1 MTVHHG
7 ASTTPLFQ
15 IHKLNVSKGDKPLL
29 HDVSFDIQAGQF
41 IGLLGPNGAGKST
54 LLRCLYR
61 YLKPTAGT
69 LSFQGQALSVLSLKQ
84 FSQQVAVVLQDISS
98 DFSLAVQDVV
108 LMGLTPH
115 KGLFCASNVA
125 DLTKVQQSLAAVGL
139 SHKAEQ
145 AFSSLSGGER
155 QRVMIAKAMVQNPCL
170 LLMDEPTS
178 HLDVKYQIQIME
190 LAKAMQVTVLASFHD
205 LNLAGAI
212 CDRLLVLQQGQL
224 VADGKPLDVLTVDLL
239 SDVFGVCAEV
249 TPTPCPHAE
258 AGLIPHIRY
267 FYGYR

>member
-1 MTVHHG
+1 MTVLCT
-7 ASTTPLFQ
+7 ATKTPVFQ
-15 IHKLNVSKGDKPLL
+15 IQHLSVNRGNKPLL
-29 HDVSFDIQAGQF
+29 NDVSFDIHAGQF

-61 YLKPTAGT
+61 YLQPTSGT
-69 LSFQGQALSVLSLKQ
+69 LTFQGQPLSVLSLKQ
-84 FSQQVAVVLQDISS
+84 FSQQVAVVLQDVNS
-98 DFSLAVQDVV
+98 DFSLVVRDVV

-115 KGLFCASNVA
+115 KGLFWRSNTTDKSKVDASL
-125 DLTKVQQSLAAVGL
+125 DAVGL

-145 AFSSLSGGER
+145 SFSSLSGGER
-155 QRVMIAKAMVQNPCL
+155 QRVMIAKAMVQSPSL

-190 LAKAMQVTVLASFHD
+190 LAKSMQVTVLASFHD
-205 LNLAGAI
+205 LNLAAAL
-212 CDRLLVLQQGQL
+212 CDRLLILQQGRL
-224 VADGKPLDVLTVDLL
+224 VADGKPLEVLTVELL
-239 SDVFGVCAEV
+239 SNVFGVCAEV
-249 TPTPCPHAE
+249 TALPCPHAE